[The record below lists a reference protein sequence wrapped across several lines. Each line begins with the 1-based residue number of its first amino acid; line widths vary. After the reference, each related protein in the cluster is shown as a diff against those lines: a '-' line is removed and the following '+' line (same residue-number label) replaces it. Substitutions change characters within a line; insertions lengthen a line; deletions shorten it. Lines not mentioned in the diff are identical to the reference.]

1 MVKQTD
7 SILRI
12 RKKQSLA
19 FFDAVLVG
27 CLVVMAVIFA
37 GVAAYT
43 GLRGDD
49 YGVLQGYSVEDLSM
63 LLSELS
69 ILLANCC
76 KLVEDMLLAIL
87 STVLSFL
94 ESWKEKFH

>member
-1 MVKQTD
+1 MITESCKD
-7 SILRI
+7 IL
-12 RKKQSLA
+12 
-19 FFDAVLVG
+19 
-27 CLVVMAVIFA
+27 
-37 GVAAYT
+37 
-43 GLRGDD
+43 
-49 YGVLQGYSVEDLSM
+49 VEDLSM